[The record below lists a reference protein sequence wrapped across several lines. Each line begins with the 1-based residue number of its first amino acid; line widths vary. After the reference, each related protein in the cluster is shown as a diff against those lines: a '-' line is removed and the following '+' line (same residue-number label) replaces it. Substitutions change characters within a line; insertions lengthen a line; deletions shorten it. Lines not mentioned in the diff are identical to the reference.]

1 MVMARGAGR
10 HRRRLRTA
18 SSARCRCGILE
29 GSIFFGYKFTKL
41 GNKGD
46 NSMRRSTISVFVVT
60 AWLLGVAI
68 PAAAAD
74 PALNL
79 LLKKG
84 VITQQEYDEALKE
97 TGQAAEA
104 PPAKGGPVAPAK
116 ATPPAKDADGDTTV
130 DLGKGI
136 KFGYDRGLYT
146 QFKDKFQ
153 LKIRLRLQFRF
164 TDSSFNSAYGAVGD
178 TKNYP
183 NVSGA
188 GVITA
193 RMRQEDLSEFDER
206 RARLVFEGFAF
217 NPETTYFV
225 QFRNDTIDTTTQPT
239 TTRSTTQLYDAY
251 IDLKQIPWANLR
263 VGQYRTL
270 FGRQEFVSSAL
281 LQFVDRGF
289 VAEAFVPNTIDRRD
303 QGITIH
309 SDEKKYP
316 INYAFGVFNGVGINL
331 TRLGLNT
338 PGNANEL
345 MYVGRITADLLGKP
359 GYPEG
364 DLVYSETPQVAVGAS
379 YGYNAGLQTNAT
391 VVGSSN
397 TQISTAI
404 ASLGNGRLLDQ
415 VIVDIGT
422 TGVDFVFKY
431 RGFSLQGEG
440 FVRNVNT
447 HDHSKQIGNATGF
460 YVQGGYFLIP
470 KTIEVVGRYS
480 YMDPDTRA
488 AQDLMTSGV
497 GGVNWYLN
505 GHEHKLQ
512 FDYGVVTTHLSAA
525 DTLSGAVTLIENRF
539 RLQYTIVF

>member
-1 MVMARGAGR
+1 MDNLKARFGRAVKTWPARLLAAGMAMV
-10 HRRRLRTA
+10 L
-18 SSARCRCGILE
+18 
-29 GSIFFGYKFTKL
+29 
-41 GNKGD
+41 
-46 NSMRRSTISVFVVT
+46 TIS
-60 AWLLGVAI
+60 
-68 PAAAAD
+68 PARAAD
-74 PALNL
+74 PALKI

-84 VITQQEYDEALKE
+84 IITQQEYDEALKE
-97 TGQAAEA
+97 AEQ
-104 PPAKGGPVAPAK
+104 PPAAPVEAK
-116 ATPPAKDADGDTTV
+116 PMTQAKEDAGVPTEKSASAQDSTV

-136 KFGYDRGLYT
+136 RFGYDRGLYT

-153 LKIRLRLQFRF
+153 LKIRIRLQFRY
-164 TDSSFNSAYGAVGD
+164 TESSVNSAYGAVGD

-183 NVSGA
+183 TISGTA
-188 GVITA
+188 ITA
-193 RMRQEDLSEFDER
+193 RKLQEDVSEFDVR
-206 RARLVFEGFAF
+206 RVRLVFEGFAF

-225 QFRNDTIDTTTQPT
+225 QFRNDTNGTTTQPT

-251 IDLKQIPWANLR
+251 VDLKQIPWANLR
-263 VGQYRTL
+263 IGQYRTL
-270 FGRQEFVSSAL
+270 FGRQEYVSSAL
-281 LQFVDRGF
+281 LQFVDRNF

-303 QGITIH
+303 QGITLLSDSAKH
-309 SDEKKYP
+309 SV
-316 INYAFGVFNGVGINL
+316 NYAFGVFNGVGINL

-338 PGNANEL
+338 SGNAKEL
-345 MYVGRITADLLGKP
+345 MYVGRVSADVLGKP

-364 DLVYSETPQVAVGAS
+364 DLGYSRTPQLAVGAS
-379 YGYNAGLQTNAT
+379 YGYDGGLQTNAT

-415 VIVDIGT
+415 GIVDIGT

-447 HDHSKQIGNATGF
+447 HDHSKQIGNATGY
-460 YVQGGYFLIP
+460 YVQAGYFILP
-470 KTIEVVGRYS
+470 GTLEVVGRWS
-480 YMDPDTRA
+480 AMDPDTRA

-512 FDYGVVTTHLSAA
+512 FDYGVVTTHLSAV

>member
-29 GSIFFGYKFTKL
+29 GSIFCGYKFTKL

-116 ATPPAKDADGDTTV
+116 ATPPAKDADGDSTV

-153 LKIRLRLQFRF
+153 LKIRIRLQFRF
-164 TDSSFNSAYGAVGD
+164 TDSAFNNAYGTIGD
-178 TKNYP
+178 KKNYP
-183 NVSGA
+183 IISDSSINP
-188 GVITA
+188 
-193 RMRQEDLSEFDER
+193 RQFKEDISEFDVR

-225 QFRNDTIDTTTQPT
+225 QFRNDTNGTTTQPT

-251 IDLKQIPWANLR
+251 IDLKQIPWANLK
-263 VGQYRTL
+263 VGQYRTH

-303 QGITIH
+303 QGFTIH

-316 INYAFGVFNGVGINL
+316 FNY
-331 TRLGLNT
+331 
-338 PGNANEL
+338 
-345 MYVGRITADLLGKP
+345 
-359 GYPEG
+359 
-364 DLVYSETPQVAVGAS
+364 
-379 YGYNAGLQTNAT
+379 
-391 VVGSSN
+391 
-397 TQISTAI
+397 
-404 ASLGNGRLLDQ
+404 
-415 VIVDIGT
+415 
-422 TGVDFVFKY
+422 
-431 RGFSLQGEG
+431 
-440 FVRNVNT
+440 
-447 HDHSKQIGNATGF
+447 
-460 YVQGGYFLIP
+460 
-470 KTIEVVGRYS
+470 
-480 YMDPDTRA
+480 
-488 AQDLMTSGV
+488 
-497 GGVNWYLN
+497 
-505 GHEHKLQ
+505 
-512 FDYGVVTTHLSAA
+512 
-525 DTLSGAVTLIENRF
+525 
-539 RLQYTIVF
+539 

>member
-1 MVMARGAGR
+1 MR
-10 HRRRLRTA
+10 H
-18 SSARCRCGILE
+18 
-29 GSIFFGYKFTKL
+29 
-41 GNKGD
+41 
-46 NSMRRSTISVFVVT
+46 STISALVVT

-68 PAAAAD
+68 PARAAD

-84 VITQQEYDEALKE
+84 VITQQEYDQALKE
-97 TGQAAEA
+97 AGQAAEA
-104 PPAKGGPVAPAK
+104 PK
-116 ATPPAKDADGDTTV
+116 ATPPAKDADGDSTV

-153 LKIRLRLQFRF
+153 LKIRIRLQFRF
-164 TDSSFNSAYGAVGD
+164 TDSAFNNAYGAIGD
-178 TKNYP
+178 NKNYP
-183 NVSGA
+183 IISGTN
-188 GVITA
+188 ITA
-193 RMRQEDLSEFDER
+193 RRFKEDVSEFDVR
-206 RARLVFEGFAF
+206 RVRLVFEGFAF

-225 QFRNDTIDTTTQPT
+225 QFRNDTNGTTTQPT

-270 FGRQEFVSSAL
+270 FGRQEYVSSAL
-281 LQFVDRGF
+281 LQFVDRNF
-289 VAEAFVPNTIDRRD
+289 VAEAFVPNGIDRRD
-303 QGITIH
+303 QGVTIH

-345 MYVGRITADLLGKP
+345 MYVGRVTADLLGKP

-364 DLVYSETPQVAVGAS
+364 DLAYSLTPQLAIGAS
-379 YGYNAGLQTNAT
+379 YGYNAGLQTNTMPTTGAG
-391 VVGSSN
+391 VN

-404 ASLGNGRLLDQ
+404 ASLGNGRLLNQ
-415 VIVDIGT
+415 GVVNLGT
-422 TGVDFVFKY
+422 TGVDFIFKY
-431 RGFSLQGEG
+431 KGLSLQSEG
-440 FVRNVNT
+440 FIRNVDT
-447 HDHSKQIGNATGF
+447 RDPSARIGNATGF
-460 YVQGGYFLIP
+460 YVQGGYFIVPGTL
-470 KTIEVVGRYS
+470 EVVGRYS

-512 FDYGVVTTHLSAA
+512 FDYGVITTHLSAA
-525 DTLSGAVTLIENRF
+525 DTGGGAVTLIENRF

>member
-1 MVMARGAGR
+1 
-10 HRRRLRTA
+10 
-18 SSARCRCGILE
+18 
-29 GSIFFGYKFTKL
+29 
-41 GNKGD
+41 
-46 NSMRRSTISVFVVT
+46 MRRSTISALVVT

-68 PAAAAD
+68 PAGAAD
-74 PALNL
+74 PALKL

-84 VITQQEYDEALKE
+84 IITQEEYDQALRE
-97 TGQAAEA
+97 TGQLPETPPPKAGAA
-104 PPAKGGPVAPAK
+104 PPAAAAPAR
-116 ATPPAKDADGDTTV
+116 ADAAPAPDGDTTV

-153 LKIRLRLQFRF
+153 LEIRLRLQFRF

-251 IDLKQIPWANLR
+251 VDLKQIPWANLR

-331 TRLGLNT
+331 TRLGLTT
-338 PGNANEL
+338 PANANEL

-364 DLVYSETPQVAVGAS
+364 DLVFSETPQVAVGAS
-379 YGYNAGLQTNAT
+379 YGYNARLQTNTTGA
-391 VVGSSN
+391 GSN

-415 VIVDIGT
+415 GIVDIGT

-431 RGFSLQGEG
+431 RGFS
-440 FVRNVNT
+440 
-447 HDHSKQIGNATGF
+447 
-460 YVQGGYFLIP
+460 
-470 KTIEVVGRYS
+470 
-480 YMDPDTRA
+480 
-488 AQDLMTSGV
+488 
-497 GGVNWYLN
+497 
-505 GHEHKLQ
+505 
-512 FDYGVVTTHLSAA
+512 
-525 DTLSGAVTLIENRF
+525 
-539 RLQYTIVF
+539 

>member
-1 MVMARGAGR
+1 
-10 HRRRLRTA
+10 
-18 SSARCRCGILE
+18 
-29 GSIFFGYKFTKL
+29 
-41 GNKGD
+41 
-46 NSMRRSTISVFVVT
+46 MRRSTISVLVVT
-60 AWLLGVAI
+60 AWLLGGAI
-68 PAAAAD
+68 PAGAAD

-84 VITQQEYDEALKE
+84 VITQEEYDQALKE
-97 TGQAAEA
+97 SGQAEEA
-104 PPAKGGPVAPAK
+104 PK
-116 ATPPAKDADGDTTV
+116 ATPPAKDAEGDNTV

-146 QFKDKFQ
+146 QFRDKFQ
-153 LKIRLRLQFRF
+153 LKIRIRLQFRF
-164 TDSSFNSAYGAVGD
+164 TDSAFNNAYGTIGD
-178 TKNYP
+178 KKNYP
-183 NVSGA
+183 
-188 GVITA
+188 ITPSTP
-193 RMRQEDLSEFDER
+193 RQFKEDVSEFDVK

-225 QFRNDTIDTTTQPT
+225 QFRNDTNGTTTQPT

-251 IDLKQIPWANLR
+251 IDLKQIPLANLK
-263 VGQYRTL
+263 VGQYRTH

-331 TRLGLNT
+331 TRLGLTT
-338 PGNANEL
+338 PANANEL

-364 DLVYSETPQVAVGAS
+364 DLAYSQTPQVAIGAS
-379 YGYNAGLQTNAT
+379 YGYNAGLQTTAT
-391 VVGSSN
+391 GPGGS

-415 VIVDIGT
+415 GIVDIGT

-470 KTIEVVGRYS
+470 KIIEVVGRYS
-480 YMDPDTRA
+480 YMDPDTHS
-488 AQDLMTSGV
+488 AQDTLTSAL
-497 GGVNWYLN
+497 GGLNWYLN